1 MAQAPPDADRV
12 LEGLERAAGHGRRS
26 RPRAPAADNPRRVRR
41 TAQGPGQC
49 RVNLTR
55 RCSCQ
60 AIVRVPSSHTLRS
73 MLELVPIRLPP
84 WFFPHQL
91 IAADDAYLF
100 PTVFAHVG
108 EELDPREGDFV
119 LR

>member
-26 RPRAPAADNPRRVRR
+26 RPRAPAADNPRRARR
-41 TAQGPGQC
+41 TAPGPGQC

-60 AIVRVPSSHTLRS
+60 AIVRVSSGHTLRS

-84 WFFPHQL
+84 YFFPHQL
-91 IAADDAYLF
+91 IAADDGYLF
-100 PTVFAHVG
+100 PTVFANAG
-108 EELDPREGDFV
+108 EESCPRGDD
-119 LR
+119 